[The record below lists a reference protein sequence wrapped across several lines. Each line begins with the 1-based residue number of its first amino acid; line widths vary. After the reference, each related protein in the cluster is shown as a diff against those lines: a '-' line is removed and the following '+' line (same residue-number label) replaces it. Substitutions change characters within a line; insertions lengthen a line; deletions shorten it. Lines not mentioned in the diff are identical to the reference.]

1 MEKTLTIDGKQ
12 VKFESKGS
20 TPLRY
25 KKQFGED
32 FFVDI
37 MKMNQLSKIKKKKGE
52 PLSLEELKSLDTE
65 VFYQIIWTLAKT
77 ANNEISEPLEWLDTF
92 EVFPIMEI
100 LPELQDLITS
110 SLKSKKK

>member
-37 MKMNQLSKIKKKKGE
+37 MKMSQLSQLNNKKN
-52 PLSLEELKSLDTE
+52 PSYEELKALDTE
-65 VFYQIIWTLAKT
+65 VFYNIVWVLAKT
-77 ANNEISEPLEWLDTF
+77 ANSDISEPMEWLDTF
-92 EVFPIMEI
+92 EVFPLMEI
-100 LPELQDLITS
+100 LPELQDLIMS
-110 SLKSKKK
+110 SLQSKKK